1 MYAAAIGRT
10 DYAHLVVWRRVYP
23 DKPIPK
29 GWTADHL
36 CRVTLCQRP
45 DLLERVTRAENTRR
59 RHHRPPVEYGS
70 THIPSTSRTFAIALF
85 AAIHRP
91 SIDARSLSLDEL
103 IDLLSAFQVLED
115 KHRGRCRSP
124 TRYADG
130 ARQCRRARGER
141 AGVRSGPGPA
151 RLRAASR
158 HLLARP
164 HDVVAPARGAT
175 VAGGDPSG
183 QAGAGATYPT
193 VPKRRRAPSHSTLTT
208 LTQSTPRRT
217 GLVSIGAPAP
227 CPNRHHLRDRLGGQ
241 ARSVASGIREQWWPA
256 EGWSSSCCALKSSGI
271 LGQSQSSGSQ
281 LRECRWP
288 ASAWP

>member
-29 GWTADHL
+29 GWTAAHL
-36 CRVTLCQRP
+36 CGVTLCQRP
-45 DLLERVTRAENTRR
+45 ALLERVTRAENTRR

-151 RLRAASR
+151 HFARLAGICWLDHTTWSHRPEAPR
-158 HLLARP
+158 WRVVIPVARP
-164 HDVVAPARGAT
+164 VPAQ
-175 VAGGDPSG
+175 P
-183 QAGAGATYPT
+183 
-193 VPKRRRAPSHSTLTT
+193 
-208 LTQSTPRRT
+208 TPRF
-217 GLVSIGAPAP
+217 
-227 CPNRHHLRDRLGGQ
+227 
-241 ARSVASGIREQWWPA
+241 RSAAGP
-256 EGWSSSCCALKSSGI
+256 L
-271 LGQSQSSGSQ
+271 
-281 LRECRWP
+281 P
-288 ASAWP
+288 TPP